1 MNRTDVC
8 RYGTFGRSKDN
19 MPIGMQFIGRPL
31 DEETIIRAAYTY
43 EVNHDYANKIG
54 QGVE

>member
-1 MNRTDVC
+1 MDHLPLNLI
-8 RYGTFGRSKDN
+8 Y
-19 MPIGMQFIGRPL
+19 MQFIGRPL